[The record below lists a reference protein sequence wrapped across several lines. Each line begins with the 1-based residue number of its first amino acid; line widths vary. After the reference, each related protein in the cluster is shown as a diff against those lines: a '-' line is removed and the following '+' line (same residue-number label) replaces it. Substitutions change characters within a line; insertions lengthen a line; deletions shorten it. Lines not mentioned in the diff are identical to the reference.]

1 MRILLAEDD
10 PQLGRAT
17 QIGLEQ
23 SGYAVDWVRNG
34 ESALTAARLHQYG
47 CVLLDLGLPDR
58 DGMSV
63 LASLRANA
71 YEGAI
76 LIVTARDQ
84 VPDRIAGLDGGADDF
99 IIKPFDLDEL
109 TARIRSAAR
118 RATGRSRATFSHG
131 DIVIDVA
138 DRHVRKAGVEVP
150 LTIREYSILLTLIE
164 NRGRI
169 LSRLQLEESLYGWGE
184 EVESN
189 AIQVHIHHLRKKLGR
204 DLIRTVHA
212 IGYCIDK
219 PDATSSGAAA

>member
-1 MRILLAEDD
+1 VRILLAEDD

-23 SGYAVDWVRNG
+23 SGYAVDWVSSG
-34 ESALTAARLHQYG
+34 ASALTAARLHQYG
-47 CVLLDLGLPDR
+47 CVLLDLGLPER

-63 LASLRANA
+63 LAALRASA

-84 VPDRIAGLDGGADDF
+84 IPDRIAGLDGGADDF

-118 RATGRSRATFSHG
+118 RASGRSRTTFTHD

-138 DRHVRKAGVEVP
+138 DRHVRKDGIEVP

-204 DLIRTVHA
+204 SLIRTVHA

-219 PDATSSGAAA
+219 PLGENGAAA

>member
-23 SGYAVDWVRNG
+23 AGYAVDWVQSG
-34 ESALTAARLHQYG
+34 EAAETAARLHEYG

-58 DGMSV
+58 DGMRV
-63 LASLRANA
+63 LAALRRSG
-71 YEGAI
+71 YEGAL

-109 TARIRSAAR
+109 TARIRSAGR
-118 RATGRSRATFSHG
+118 RAAGRSRATFAHG

-204 DLIRTVHA
+204 DLIRTIHA

-219 PDATSSGAAA
+219 PATDAALTA

>member
-23 SGYAVDWVRNG
+23 SGYAVDWVNSG

-58 DGMSV
+58 DGMSI
-63 LASLRANA
+63 LAALRAGA

-84 VPDRIAGLDGGADDF
+84 IPGRIAGLDGGADDF

-118 RATGRSRATFSHG
+118 RASGRSRTTVTHG

-138 DRHVRKAGVEVP
+138 DRHVRKAGIDVP
-150 LTIREYSILLTLIE
+150 LTLREYSILLTLIE

-204 DLIRTVHA
+204 ALIRTVHA

-219 PDATSSGAAA
+219 PLSESGAAT

>member
-23 SGYAVDWVRNG
+23 SGYAVDWVQSG
-34 ESALTAARLHQYG
+34 EAAVMAARLHQYG

-63 LASLRANA
+63 LAALRHSGF
-71 YEGAI
+71 EGAL

-84 VPDRIAGLDGGADDF
+84 LPDRIAGLDGGADDF

-109 TARIRSAAR
+109 TARIRSAGR
-118 RATGRSRATFSHG
+118 RAAGRSRATYAHG

-138 DRHVRKAGVEVP
+138 DRHVRKAGVEVS

-204 DLIRTVHA
+204 ELIRTIHA
-212 IGYCIDK
+212 MGYCIDK
-219 PDATSSGAAA
+219 PASVAALSA

>member
-1 MRILLAEDD
+1 VRILLAEDD

-23 SGYAVDWVRNG
+23 SGYAVDWVNSG
-34 ESALTAARLHQYG
+34 ASALTAARLHQYG
-47 CVLLDLGLPDR
+47 CVLLDLGLPER

-63 LASLRANA
+63 LAALRASA

-84 VPDRIAGLDGGADDF
+84 IPDRIAGLDGGTDDF

-118 RATGRSRATFSHG
+118 RASGRSRTTFTHD

-138 DRHVRKAGVEVP
+138 DRHVRKDGIEVP

-204 DLIRTVHA
+204 SLIRTVHA

-219 PDATSSGAAA
+219 PLGENGAAA

>member
-23 SGYAVDWVRNG
+23 SGYAVDWVRG
-34 ESALTAARLHQYG
+34 GADALTAARLHQYG
-47 CVLLDLGLPDR
+47 CILLDLGLPDR
-58 DGMSV
+58 DGMSI
-63 LASLRANA
+63 LASLRSTA
-71 YEGAI
+71 YEGPI

-118 RATGRSRATFSHG
+118 RASGRSRASFTHD
-131 DIVIDVA
+131 DIEIDVA
-138 DRHVRKAGVEVP
+138 DRQVRQRGVEVP

-169 LSRLQLEESLYGWGE
+169 LSRQQLEESLYGWGE

-204 DLIRTVHA
+204 NLIRTIHA

-219 PDATSSGAAA
+219 PGSASTAVAP